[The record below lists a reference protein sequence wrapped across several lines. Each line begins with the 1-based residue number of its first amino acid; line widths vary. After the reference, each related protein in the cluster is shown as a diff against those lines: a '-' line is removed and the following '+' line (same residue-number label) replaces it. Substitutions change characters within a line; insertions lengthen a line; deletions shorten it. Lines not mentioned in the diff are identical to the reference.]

1 MIDNVLTTTVNPIPL
16 QILELQK
23 ENALLSSTNKKLT
36 KFLYTSI
43 AITLVLTV
51 VLIIQKNEDRK

>member
-1 MIDNVLTTTVNPIPL
+1 MIDNVLTTTVNLIPL

-43 AITLVLTV
+43 GITLILTV